1 MSRGKLPKGRPGRR
15 RARRKRML
23 IECNGELTETG
34 YFKHLLGELG
44 ISSSLVM
51 VDNGEKGRDPVA
63 LVRGAAKR
71 AEADRREAKRESY
84 DPYAYVWAVTD
95 SDYFENLAQ
104 AQKEARGKGV
114 QLAITNPCFE
124 VWLIDHMKECPD
136 SCSDTA
142 ACKKAAVQMD
152 LVVSPDPKRE
162 STGKKKLVNY
172 GKIEGLL
179 DSAMT
184 NAVIHNTDGK
194 RHIRTNNPENKE
206 AYAVWTDI
214 PAVIDQLRGLQS
226 KQAPTPPSPCTSG

>member
-1 MSRGKLPKGRPGRR
+1 MSRGKLPKGRPSKKRP
-15 RARRKRML
+15 RRKRVL

-34 YFKHLLGELG
+34 YFRYLLGQLG
-44 ISSSLVM
+44 ISSSLVV
-51 VDNGEKGRDPVA
+51 VDNGESGKDPVT
-63 LVRGAAKR
+63 LVSGAAKR
-71 AEADRREAKRESY
+71 AELDRREARRENY

-124 VWLIDHMKECPD
+124 VWLIDHVKECPD

-142 ACKKAAVQMD
+142 ACKRAAVQMD

-162 STGKKKLVNY
+162 SADKKKLVSY

-179 DSAMT
+179 DDAMS
-184 NAVIHNTDGK
+184 NAAAHNTDRK
-194 RHIRTNNPENKE
+194 RRIRTNNPENKRG
-206 AYAVWTDI
+206 YAVWTDI
-214 PAVIDQLRGLQS
+214 PAIVDQLRGLQS
-226 KQAPTPPSPCTSG
+226 K